1 MQVLVKEL
9 KRLHELLPKIKLDNN
24 DDTENDEDVHEV
36 HNDINEG
43 GEKGM
48 MEESGGREIKDMPR
62 NDKL

>member
-9 KRLHELLPKIKLDNN
+9 KRLHELLPKIKLDND
-24 DDTENDEDVHEV
+24 DDTDEHVDQG